1 MNGGYEIAPD
11 NELNGIT
18 FGGVGSG
25 TTVEYVQ
32 VHQNADDGVEFFG
45 GNVQAKYLVLTSI
58 QDDSIDWDNGFQGKM
73 QHILVKQA
81 ADNSDAKPRYRSRQR
96 WFFTF

>member
-1 MNGGYEIAPD
+1 MHGGFEIAPD

-32 VHQNADDGVEFFG
+32 VHKTQTTVLSSSV
-45 GNVQAKYLVLTSI
+45 VQ
-58 QDDSIDWDNGFQGKM
+58 
-73 QHILVKQA
+73 
-81 ADNSDAKPRYRSRQR
+81 
-96 WFFTF
+96 